1 LRAERLPT
9 RYAALAGFGIYL
21 PERRVP
27 SGELDLLFGT
37 RDGWVERATGVRE
50 RRWVRHETTEQ
61 MAACAARRALIAA
74 DVDPDDVGLVIAASA
89 SPRQLI
95 PCTAVFVQRELGLR
109 DGGSACFDVGATCLS
124 WLVALDLAAQL
135 VDAGRHRA
143 ILVVTSETA
152 SGSLN
157 PREPES
163 AGLFGDAAVAA
174 VVTPSRGASAIG
186 GARLETHSSGADL
199 AEFTGAGTRHHPN
212 DPTTRA
218 EMNMFHMQGKA
229 LVKMARRIV
238 PPFLDRYFADTGASR
253 SDYGTVVPHQ
263 ASRLGVEALTA
274 NFGFTPAQVVNNL
287 ATRGNCI
294 AASIPLAFAEAV
306 EAGRIAR
313 GDRVLVVG
321 SGAGVTLGAME
332 LVY

>member
-1 LRAERLPT
+1 MTAERGT
-9 RYAALAGFGIYL
+9 RRAAAIAGFGIYL
-21 PERRVP
+21 PERRVM
-27 SGELDLLFGT
+27 SDELDRLFST
-37 RDGWVERATGVRE
+37 PPGWVERATGVRE

-61 MAACAARRALIAA
+61 MAACAGRRALAAA
-74 DVDPDDVGLVIAASA
+74 DVDPNDVGLVIAAAA

-95 PCTAVFVQRELGLR
+95 PCTAVFVQRELGLK
-109 DGGSACFDVGATCLS
+109 DGRSACFDVDATCLS

-135 VDAGRHRA
+135 VDARRHRA

-152 SGSLN
+152 SCSLN

-163 AGLFGDAAVAA
+163 AGLFGDAAVAT
-174 VVTPSRGASAIG
+174 VVTASRGNGAMSCASF
-186 GARLETHSSGADL
+186 ETYSSGADL

-218 EMNMFHMQGKA
+218 EMNMFRMQGKA

-238 PPFLDRYFADTGASR
+238 PPFLERHFAATGASQR
-253 SDYGTVVPHQ
+253 DYGAVVPHQ
-263 ASRLGVEALTA
+263 ASKLGLGALTES
-274 NFGFTPAQVVNNL
+274 FGFSPDQVVSNL

-306 EAGRIAR
+306 EAQRIAR
-313 GDRVLVVG
+313 GDHVLLAG
-321 SGAGVTLGAME
+321 SGAGVTLGAMD